1 MLKELGSL
9 NRLSNTWTATVSNIA
24 NTDAIVTGVNALNGL
39 LNVVNALTSALGPLG
54 SVGLGAGL
62 FMGLKNEGRGKM
74 FPLIIVKNMPS
85 TMGVLI
91 GYYEFPHCRRC
102 DTPL

>member
-74 FPLIIVKNMPS
+74 FPLLIVKNMPS

-91 GYYEFPHCRRC
+91 GYYEFPHCRWC